1 MLHTSSTIRSAVNV
15 SIAKTTRLPKNTGAV
30 WRIIES
36 PSCVKNT
43 TKLAELNGI
52 NENPPS
58 TTSKH
63 LSDIVEQLFSF
74 YRPGRQHQV
83 MITIVH
89 VHVNG
94 RITCNNG
101 SNWSSRFSSLG

>member
-15 SIAKTTRLPKNTGAV
+15 SIAKTSRLPKNTGPV

-58 TTSKH
+58 PTSKH

-83 MITIVH
+83 MITILH

-101 SNWSSRFSSLG
+101 NYWSS

>member
-1 MLHTSSTIRSAVNV
+1 MLHTASAIRSAVNV
-15 SIAKTTRLPKNTGAV
+15 SIAKTTRLPNTGAV

-43 TKLAELNGI
+43 TKLAELNAL
-52 NENPPS
+52 NENHPS
-58 TTSKH
+58 STSKH
-63 LSDIVEQLFSF
+63 LSDIVEQLLSF

-89 VHVNG
+89 VLVNG
-94 RITCNNG
+94 RITFDNENN
-101 SNWSSRFSSLG
+101 